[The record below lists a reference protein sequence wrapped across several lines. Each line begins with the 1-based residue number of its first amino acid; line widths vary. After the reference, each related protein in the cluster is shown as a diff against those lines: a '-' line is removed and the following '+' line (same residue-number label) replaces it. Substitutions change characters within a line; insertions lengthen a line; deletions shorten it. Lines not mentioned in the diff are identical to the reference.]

1 MTRRAPRRTTALAV
15 AALLLSACTGSGG
28 ETEGRAPASGPPVK
42 HPVFG
47 EKLDRQVFLALRRTQ
62 KTGGNARFTQTLTF
76 TSKKGTAVQTVSG
89 RLDFA
94 RGAGE
99 ASIRWQV
106 PKAYPEKVKDLLL
119 GRAPGRGQGDASA
132 RLYVDGQHIA
142 FRAGSS
148 GYWLRYAPSDPD
160 ASRGDGDLDHLR
172 GTEGP
177 VGGTLLE
184 GLGGTEAVS
193 TSGGGAGRTY
203 RAEMTSTAS
212 SALLPDDV
220 EGELGGEDLGFGLY
234 REKEPF
240 PVTVTVDDH
249 GMITHARAD
258 LSRLLGKKGSVLQ
271 DVTALR
277 MELTLSHIGSA
288 GPVTGPRGTVLPA
301 GTTVK
306 PIWDVGPGRCVD
318 FTTGQ
323 QDIELVADIP
333 CSRTHDGRLL
343 AQTTFG
349 GPAHPGADAAEKQAR
364 DACER
369 AYDRAPG
376 RWTDEADEPG
386 THWYMWA
393 NERTWQQD
401 GRGKAACYVV
411 TPKGAA
417 RS

>member
-1 MTRRAPRRTTALAV
+1 MTRRALHRATALAV
-15 AALLLSACTGSGG
+15 AALLLTACTGNGG
-28 ETEGRAPASGPPVK
+28 GPAPTSAPPVK

-62 KTGGNARFTQTLTF
+62 KTGGNARFTQTLTLE
-76 TSKKGTAVQTVSG
+76 SKKGTAVQTVSG
-89 RLDFA
+89 RLDFT

-106 PKAYPEKVKDLLL
+106 PEAYPEDVKDLLL

-132 RLYVDGQHIA
+132 RLYVDGQHLT

-148 GYWLRYAPSDPD
+148 DYWLRYAPSDPD
-160 ASRGDGDLDHLR
+160 VSRAPGALDHLR

-193 TSGGGAGRTY
+193 VSGGAAGRTY

-220 EGELGGEDLGFGLY
+220 EGELAGEDLGFGLY
-234 REKEPF
+234 REKKPY

-258 LSRLLGKKGSVLQ
+258 LSRLLGKKGSLLR

-277 MELTLSHIGSA
+277 MELTLSRIGSS
-288 GPVTGPRGTVLPA
+288 GPATTPQGTVLPA
-301 GTTVK
+301 ATTVK
-306 PIWDVGPGRCVD
+306 PLWGVGPGRCVD

-323 QDIELVADIP
+323 QDIEIVAEIP
-333 CSRTHDGRLL
+333 CSRTHDGRVL
-343 AQTTFG
+343 AQPVFG
-349 GPAHPGADAAEKQAR
+349 GRAYPGAAAAENQAR
-364 DACER
+364 DACAR

-376 RWTDEADEPG
+376 RWTEEADEPG
-386 THWYMWA
+386 THWFMWA
-393 NERTWQQD
+393 DERTWRQD